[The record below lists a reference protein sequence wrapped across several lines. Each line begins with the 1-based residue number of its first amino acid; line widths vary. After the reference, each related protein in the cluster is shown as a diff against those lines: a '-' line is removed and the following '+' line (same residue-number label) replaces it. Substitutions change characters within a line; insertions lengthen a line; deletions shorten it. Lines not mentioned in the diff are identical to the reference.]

1 MPLLGE
7 SQLQRLD
14 YNIHNVGAHK
24 HDDGKWC
31 SGSSS
36 MQCVQLSQLSLQET
50 DNSMPHQELR
60 KSLTCRIDQHRGA
73 NSSFFPSS
81 S

>member
-1 MPLLGE
+1 MPLLSE

-14 YNIHNVGAHK
+14 YSIHTVGAHK

-50 DNSMPHQELR
+50 D
-60 KSLTCRIDQHRGA
+60 QHATSGA
-73 NSSFFPSS
+73 YVTDMQN
-81 S
+81 